1 LKYPKFYWRS
11 KLKLYNKKFKVSE
24 EKLEVYNKK
33 LEVHIENFEVS
44 KNKWLGVSKKKI
56 GILAD
61 LLCD

>member
-1 LKYPKFYWRS
+1 MKIWGLPWQLK
-11 KLKLYNKKFKVSE
+11 
-24 EKLEVYNKK
+24 VYNIK

-61 LLCD
+61 L